1 MRVVGKIRAD
11 GLYAVIT
18 VRFNAVQ
25 PQSVSVL
32 TDLLHF
38 GFDLVQSYYHSLSQT
53 QNTEEKSQSSKY
65 STHVKS
71 EYTDEVASGINPSW
85 LVAPDQVY
93 LIS

>member
-1 MRVVGKIRAD
+1 MEINTIIEGDLISTCTRVVGKIRAD
-11 GLYAVIT
+11 SLYAVVT

-53 QNTEEKSQSSKY
+53 QNTKEKSQSRKY
-65 STHVKS
+65 SMHVNKC
-71 EYTDEVASGINPSW
+71 E
-85 LVAPDQVY
+85 
-93 LIS
+93 ISIYK